1 MVLYVN
7 EAVIAH
13 SFLAL
18 KAEKT
23 SLPYALRTIHS
34 FDLLQLP
41 LLVNT
46 ATWCCVV
53 ILEEN

>member
-1 MVLYVN
+1 MALYVN

-23 SLPYALRTIHS
+23 SLPYALRTIALISCS
-34 FDLLQLP
+34 FLCWSTLQHG
-41 LLVNT
+41 
-46 ATWCCVV
+46 VV
-53 ILEEN
+53 L